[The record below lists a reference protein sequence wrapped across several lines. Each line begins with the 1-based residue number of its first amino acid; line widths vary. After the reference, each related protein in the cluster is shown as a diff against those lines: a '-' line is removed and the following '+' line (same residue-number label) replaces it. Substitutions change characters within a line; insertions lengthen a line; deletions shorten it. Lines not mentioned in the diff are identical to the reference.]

1 MYKYYLFKQQPQQQP
16 GEKKTIQRGEKTLQ
30 MIIISLVG
38 IFKCISCRLSQWRK
52 NNRVALTF
60 VVVICSLPPSS
71 GGGGRGAIVSIVPT
85 KSVCVQK
92 LTMRPGMERRTV
104 ATACRDFLHFL
115 LSLSPAGEQL
125 GLKVTGINWKEQIAG
140 RVEWSSSAEEDLCSR
155 YYPK

>member
-140 RVEWSSSAEEDLCSR
+140 RVE
-155 YYPK
+155 